1 MRLKDLNEEQ
11 RNIVKIIKDFTDK
24 EIKPYAGNW
33 DEEEK
38 FPREVFIK
46 MSELGLSGISCQ
58 EKYGGSYLDYLTKA
72 MIFEELSKGCVAT
85 AATLSVHIM
94 VAYILEKYGSDEM
107 KRKYLPRIN
116 SGELLCAYALTEANA
131 GSDAAALETRA
142 VRENDRFVLNG
153 NKIFNTSAGEA
164 EIYFIMAK
172 TDKTK
177 GARGI
182 TAFLVE
188 KGNPGLAFG
197 KKEKKMGFNASVTGE
212 LILTDCVVSADAV
225 VGSVGEGFKY
235 ALQTLDYGRVNIS
248 AMAVGLA
255 QSALDYAIEYSKG
268 RVQFGKPIASF
279 QGIQFMLA
287 DMATEIEAGRC
298 LTYSAAQLMNN
309 NGSPR
314 DVTLA
319 ASMAKRFTSD
329 AAMKV
334 TTDAVQI
341 LGGYGCMKEYPV
353 ERYMRAAKIL
363 QIVEG
368 TNQIQRVIIAREL
381 LA

>member
-1 MRLKDLNEEQ
+1 MRLQYLNDEQ
-11 RNIVKIIKDFTDK
+11 RNIVRLIKEFTEK
-24 EIKPYAGNW
+24 EIKPHAGKW
-33 DEEEK
+33 DEEER
-38 FPREVFIK
+38 FPRDVFTE

-58 EKYGGSYLDYLTKA
+58 EEYGGSYLDYLTKV
-72 MIFEELSKGCVAT
+72 IVFEELSKGCAAM

-94 VAYILEKYGSDEM
+94 VAYIIEKYGSEDM

-116 SGELLCAYALTEANA
+116 RGELLCAYALTEANA

-142 VRENDRFVLNG
+142 VSDNDRYILNG

-164 EIYFIMAK
+164 EIYFVMAK

-177 GARGI
+177 GAKGI

-197 KKEKKMGFNASVTGE
+197 KKEKKMGFSASVTGE
-212 LILTDCVVSADAV
+212 LILTDCIVSQEAV
-225 VGSVGEGFKY
+225 VGSVGEGFRY
-235 ALQTLDYGRVNIS
+235 AMQTLDYGRVNIS

-255 QSALDYAIEYSKG
+255 QSALDYALAYAKT

-287 DMATEIEAGRC
+287 DMATEIEAGRA
-298 LTYSAAQLMNN
+298 LTYHAAQLLDKNA
-309 NGSPR
+309 SPR
-314 DVTLA
+314 EVTLA
-319 ASMAKRFTSD
+319 AAMAKKFTTD
-329 AAMKV
+329 TAMKV